1 MTDVRSR
8 NLSAVNC
15 SMCGWHAFSGPIVLY
30 VALLRQYFVNDA
42 VHFFRNDPKLK
53 ASSRVVAI
61 FTLRVLC
68 ILCVLCE
75 QLPIGCS
82 RLSHQIESCSLIS
95 SVISGWSHDL
105 WRKMENTTSIG
116 HRESLKRKTCLY
128 GGILGGQLA
137 DTRYRSVTCSSRSPS
152 DVRVRE
158 RKSRNART
166 LNCYVEK
173 LVNVEKLLLANR
185 NSTVHS
191 MYMKR
196 SGWLSFPAFCR
207 ISPAAC
213 AF

>member
-30 VALLRQYFVNDA
+30 VALLRQYFVNVA
-42 VHFFRNDPKLK
+42 VHFFRTGLKLK

-61 FTLRVLC
+61 FTLRVLS
-68 ILCVLCE
+68 E

-95 SVISGWSHDL
+95 NVISGWSQDL
-105 WRKMENTTSIG
+105 WRKWENTASIG
-116 HRESLKRKTCLY
+116 HRESLKCKTCLY
-128 GGILGGQLA
+128 RGILGGQLA

-158 RKSRNART
+158 QKSRNART